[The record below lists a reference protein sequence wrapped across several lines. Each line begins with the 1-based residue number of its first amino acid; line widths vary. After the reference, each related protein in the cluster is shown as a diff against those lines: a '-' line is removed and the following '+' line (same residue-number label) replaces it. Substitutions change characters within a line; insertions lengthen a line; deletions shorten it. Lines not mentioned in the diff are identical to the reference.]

1 MLHPRT
7 ERYEKEKARIGNQ
20 VIPIEEEPESQY
32 RGAPTTGIPRALTE
46 VKESMENA
54 FEGITHGFRKSS
66 GNIPVPPELINP
78 STGAGPVASS
88 GASIRP
94 SMRRSSMGQAWAAQA
109 AELARERNVKEAT
122 DENRRCV
129 LMVAPN
135 SSKRM
140 AWDTVSAVWLLYI
153 AIVLPYRMGFEDDP
167 RNGWY
172 VFEFGID
179 MYVAQQYE
187 HAIIL

>member
-1 MLHPRT
+1 
-7 ERYEKEKARIGNQ
+7 
-20 VIPIEEEPESQY
+20 
-32 RGAPTTGIPRALTE
+32 
-46 VKESMENA
+46 
-54 FEGITHGFRKSS
+54 
-66 GNIPVPPELINP
+66 
-78 STGAGPVASS
+78 
-88 GASIRP
+88 
-94 SMRRSSMGQAWAAQA
+94 MGQAWAAQA

-187 HAIIL
+187 HAIII